1 MSYQYAEL
9 RENLFTEQGVE
20 TLEKVRANVHRCIGE
35 SGAVLAQNAWKGVT
49 GDSWT
54 MLAALDYM
62 VERGEIREV
71 LDIQGT
77 GFGQHRV
84 FVWGRL

>member
-1 MSYQYAEL
+1 MGYQYTEL
-9 RENLFTEQGVE
+9 RPALFTEEGVE
-20 TLEKVRANVHRCIGE
+20 MLERIRANVGRCLRE
-35 SGAVLAQNAWKGVT
+35 SGAVLARSAWTGVT

-77 GFGQHRV
+77 GFGQHRI